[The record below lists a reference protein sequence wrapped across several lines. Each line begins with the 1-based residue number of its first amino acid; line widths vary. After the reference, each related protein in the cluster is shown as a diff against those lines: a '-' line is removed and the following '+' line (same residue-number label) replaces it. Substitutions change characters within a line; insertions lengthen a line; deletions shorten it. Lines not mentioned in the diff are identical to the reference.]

1 MVTCKF
7 ATKTNRSW
15 LGASTHC
22 FVIECRSPEAKEKL
36 KYFKD
41 EKGIEYPAVRRPC
54 DEHFNLLPNADYLHV
69 REKFCN
75 ERFCPYYV
83 AKENESKESR

>member
-1 MVTCKF
+1 MACMYATVT
-7 ATKTNRSW
+7 TRPW
-15 LGASTHC
+15 LGATTKCHI
-22 FVIECRSPEAKEKL
+22 VECRSPEAQTKL

-41 EKGIEYPAVRRPC
+41 EKGVEYPAVRRPC
-54 DEHFNLLPNADYLHV
+54 DEKFNLLPNADCLHV

-83 AKENESKESR
+83 ENR